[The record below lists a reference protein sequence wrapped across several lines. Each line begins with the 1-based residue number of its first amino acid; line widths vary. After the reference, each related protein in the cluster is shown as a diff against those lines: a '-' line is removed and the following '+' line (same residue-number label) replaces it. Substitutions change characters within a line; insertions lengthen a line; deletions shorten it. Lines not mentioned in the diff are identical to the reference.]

1 MDFQWKFHAGVA
13 LDEVLAVHW
22 LQVLLLP
29 MPAMSIECAA
39 GRKKNSYFSPE
50 RFLDK
55 AAAGLPR
62 DGPGIGL
69 VVHGPEERANGDTG
83 GSEDVDDG
91 PRRGRQD
98 HGVQLLG
105 QVREE
110 VD

>member
-1 MDFQWKFHAGVA
+1 M
-13 LDEVLAVHW
+13 
-22 LQVLLLP
+22 
-29 MPAMSIECAA
+29 
-39 GRKKNSYFSPE
+39 
-50 RFLDK
+50 
-55 AAAGLPR
+55 
-62 DGPGIGL
+62 
-69 VVHGPEERANGDTG
+69 HGPEERANGDTG